1 MNLQT
6 RISIERKIV
15 SRIVKDALAK
25 GYTVSVYDGEEYA
38 LKRGT
43 AYKQIMEACFSTDE
57 DTLVFYAKTDGY
69 DIGVDSPL
77 NDKFFRVGFVSL
89 VYGNCGYDVISDC
102 TYTPSMEALLSG
114 AEALANKLEEQ
125 HG

>member
-1 MNLQT
+1 MQLQT
-6 RISIERKIV
+6 RINIERKIV

-57 DTLVFYAKTDGY
+57 DTLVFYAKTDEY
-69 DIGVDSPL
+69 DFGVDSPL
-77 NDKFFRVGFVSL
+77 NKLFRIGFVSL

-114 AEALANKLEEQ
+114 AEALANKLEET
-125 HG
+125 HC